1 MHTMESGRKKRIQQV
16 VKSGKTTLDH
26 STRMSKDTQVGKHR
40 AQTKNS
46 KSGGSTR
53 EGRMPQS
60 RGQWKVIQ
68 KALTLGWDP
77 HWSGDVGPLSLI
89 FLLFQ
94 RGIIII
100 PDSQG

>member
-1 MHTMESGRKKRIQQV
+1 MCTMESGRKKRIQQV

-26 STRMSKDTQVGKHR
+26 RTRMSKGTQVRKHR
-40 AQTKNS
+40 AQMKNS

-53 EGRMPQS
+53 EDRMPQS

-68 KALTLGWDP
+68 KALTLGWNP
-77 HWSGDVGPLSLI
+77 HWFGDVGPLSLT
-89 FLLFQ
+89 FLLCQ